1 MACEPL
7 VCDVSRLPADI
18 CTVGA
23 LARLQLLAGRQGLR
37 VELENASSEL
47 LDLLE
52 LAGLSDVLVE
62 AG

>member
-23 LARLQLLAGRQGLR
+23 LARLQLLVRREGLQI
-37 VELENASSEL
+37 ELENASPEL

-52 LAGLSDVLVE
+52 LAGLSDVLAA